1 MARAFASFRCRMA
14 IEETAPG
21 SATNAY
27 QAAIVNAALSR
38 DGKPS
43 EATIVFE
50 A

>member
-1 MARAFASFRCRMA
+1 MARAFASFRCRIA

-21 SATNAY
+21 SATNAH

-38 DGKPS
+38 NGEPS
-43 EATIVFE
+43 EPTIAVE